1 VGGVEHVERGAGGL
15 LLGVL
20 LRAPRARADRP
31 PADRGD
37 DLERAVVTAYST
49 ASPRCARRSWSVD
62 LKSTGCVSACS
73 ISGMNASTTASAVRS
88 YPACR

>member
-1 VGGVEHVERGAGGL
+1 MSSA
-15 LLGVL
+15 
-20 LRAPRARADRP
+20 ARAASCSACFFERPEPVPTGRP
-31 PADRGD
+31 PTAATTSNVRSCGGPSS
-37 DLERAVVTAYST
+37 AVTSYST

-88 YPACR
+88 